1 MGTVTSRWRQS
12 LRKAMRFLHRDGSLG
27 GSTNTLHQKADQPS
41 RSRILMV
48 VENMSYT
55 YDTRVQNMV
64 KTLKKAGNHVV
75 VICPRYPDDP
85 KKLSLD
91 GLDVHFY
98 YMPPYPGGFVGYLS
112 EYIYS
117 LAIIS
122 VLALVIHFRQR
133 IDILHICNPPDF
145 FFPLGRIFQ
154 LFNSRFI
161 YDKHDRVPELF
172 EARFGYK
179 NQFIYRMLRMVE
191 KLTEKTAD
199 HILTT
204 NDSGKRNVINNQ
216 ISECCITVVRN
227 APDLEKFPRNV
238 MTPPDRE
245 IIKVGYVGN
254 MNRQDCI
261 DLLLKSVHYIKFA
274 KGRTDIQFVLIGNGS
289 AYEELTIMSRDLNIN
304 DIVEFTGRLLPTKAY
319 QRLATVDIC
328 VQPDRKNT
336 FTDSCTMVKDL
347 EYMALAKP
355 IVAFDLVET
364 RYSCDKSALYAKNN
378 SHEDFARQIIK
389 LAEEPEMRTYMGEL
403 GRKRLYEQFTWAH
416 SEKQLLKA
424 YEAVKMSRQAVSP
437 D

>member
-1 MGTVTSRWRQS
+1 MDTVTSRWHRS
-12 LRKAMRFLHRDGSLG
+12 LRKVMRFLLRDRALD
-27 GSTNTLHQKADQPS
+27 GSTNTLNQKVDQQS
-41 RSRILMV
+41 RSRILIV

-64 KTLKKAGNHVV
+64 KTLKEAGNHVF

-98 YMPPYPGGFVGYLS
+98 YMPPNPGGFVGYLS

-122 VLALVIHFRQR
+122 VHALVIHFRQR
-133 IDILHICNPPDF
+133 IDILHVCNPPDF

-154 LFNSRFI
+154 LFNCRFV

-172 EARFGYK
+172 EARFGHK
-179 NQFIYRMLRMVE
+179 NWFVYSILRMAE
-191 KLTEKTAD
+191 NLSEKTAD

-204 NDSGKRNVINNQ
+204 NESSKRNVINNQ
-216 ISECCITVVRN
+216 ISEYCITVVRN
-227 APDLEKFPRNV
+227 APDLEKFPSNV
-238 MTPPDRE
+238 ITPSDRE
-245 IIKVGYVGN
+245 IIEVGYVGN
-254 MNRQDCI
+254 MNPQDCI
-261 DLLLKSVHYIKFA
+261 DLLLKSVHYIKFT

-289 AYEELTIMSRDLNIN
+289 AYEELISMSRDLNID
-304 DIVEFTGRLLPTKAY
+304 DIVEFTGRLLPSKVY

-355 IVAFDLVET
+355 IVAFDLLET
-364 RYSCDKSALYAKNN
+364 RYSCDETALYAKNN
-378 SHEDFARQIIK
+378 SHEDFARQILK
-389 LAEEPEMRTYMGEL
+389 LAEEPKLRAYMGEL
-403 GRKRLYEQFTWAH
+403 GRKRLYEQFTWSH
-416 SEKQLLKA
+416 SEEQLLKA
-424 YEAVKMSRQAVSP
+424 YETVKMSR
-437 D
+437 